1 METWQK
7 GRSQARGATL
17 GACLLEQR
25 EKEVCCRAAVRVYA
39 SGKGAIAAGEKA
51 MFINMLLIH

>member
-7 GRSQARGATL
+7 GRSQAGGATL

-51 MFINMLLIH
+51 MFRNVLLIH

>member
-1 METWQK
+1 M
-7 GRSQARGATL
+7 
-17 GACLLEQR
+17 LEQR
-25 EKEVCCRAAVRVYA
+25 EKEVRCRAAVRVYA